1 MKVGTG
7 IFGGLGQQDMR
18 IKIKEEVPHERQK
31 DLIFAASCWSA

>member
-18 IKIKEEVPHERQK
+18 IKIKEEVPLEAK
-31 DLIFAASCWSA
+31 GSDLRG